1 VDDQAKEGRGSL
13 MKSYIKTFLD
23 KATGR
28 QFATMA
34 TIGVVNT
41 IMDFGLVKILL
52 DYTPMDKYVV
62 VTGSALLVTGLS
74 YLMNKRITFGQSGLG
89 ELSESA
95 SFYLI
100 NFLSVGVTNLFV
112 WGADLMIDEMTTN
125 QVLLAKV
132 FATGVILFPKFAG
145 YRDVVF
151 GGRAR
156 RS

>member
-1 VDDQAKEGRGSL
+1 

-34 TIGVVNT
+34 TIGVLNT

-52 DYTPMDKYVV
+52 DYTPINKYVV
-62 VTGSALLVTGLS
+62 VTGSVLLVTGLS
-74 YLMNKRITFGQSGLG
+74 YLMNKRMTFGQSGLG
-89 ELSESA
+89 NLSESA
-95 SFYLI
+95 SFYFI
-100 NFLSVGVTNLFV
+100 NFLAVGVTNLFV
-112 WGADLMIDEMTTN
+112 WIADLLIDEMTTN

-132 FATGVILFPKFAG
+132 FAAGVILLPKFAG

-151 GGRAR
+151 GGRDL